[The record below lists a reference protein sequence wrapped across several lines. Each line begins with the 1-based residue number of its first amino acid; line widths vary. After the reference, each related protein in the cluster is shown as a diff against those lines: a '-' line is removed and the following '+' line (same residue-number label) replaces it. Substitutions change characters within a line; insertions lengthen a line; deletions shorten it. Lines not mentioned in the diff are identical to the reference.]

1 MTDDYIVTAVYEPA
15 VKYRLVEEYGP
26 ASFITREDGKL
37 YTEWGFSTPED
48 ALRWLL
54 SFGVDVQVTA
64 PARNGKEN
72 AFCDQKNEKAL

>member
-54 SFGVDVQVTA
+54 SFRRRRAGDS

-72 AFCDQKNEKAL
+72 AFCDQKK

>member
-37 YTEWGFSTPED
+37 YTEWGFSTPRTPC
-48 ALRWLL
+48 AG
-54 SFGVDVQVTA
+54 F
-64 PARNGKEN
+64 
-72 AFCDQKNEKAL
+72 